1 MVEKESIALLGQVE
15 MAKANTVK
23 EFKASQPLIDSCV
36 VFYDD
41 GFENC
46 LKQVKFVYLYLDL
59 SKVTMDDPLPSTPVG
74 DTIFEETDDSTK
86 SKPNPKDDSVI
97 LAQPAADPPVT
108 PLVPSTEPLNV
119 ESPLAQDVQD
129 LLPKGDENPQD
140 ASTSLTWLFI
150 FNDYS
155 IVYLVQFPENVK
167 CPFVFWALFVKT
179 LLYVWYTFYI
189 CHFLA
194 CVDLY
199 VLIYGCPLFVSICE
213 RT

>member
-1 MVEKESIALLGQVE
+1 MEKEPIALLGQVE
-15 MAKANTVK
+15 TAKANTVK

-36 VFYDD
+36 VFYGD

-97 LAQPAADPPVT
+97 LAQPAADPLVT

-129 LLPKGDENPQD
+129 LPPKGDENPQD

-155 IVYLVQFPENVK
+155 IVYLV
-167 CPFVFWALFVKT
+167 
-179 LLYVWYTFYI
+179 
-189 CHFLA
+189 
-194 CVDLY
+194 
-199 VLIYGCPLFVSICE
+199 
-213 RT
+213 